1 MSKQSETGK
10 RLQAIDNLSSAAMFL
25 IATASSLAKIGDRG
39 DNLCDIA
46 NWRAYQICRE
56 AEDLRAKV
64 YHAVTGIDVSD
75 TKNER

>member
-1 MSKQSETGK
+1 MSKQSETEK

-46 NWRAYQICRE
+46 DWRAYQICRE
-56 AEDLRAKV
+56 AEALRSKV
-64 YHAVTGIDVSD
+64 YHATTGVGDEQD
-75 TKNER
+75 KDQG